1 MRPVQVSNLTQ
12 LENRRLL
19 RGAQAPLAMTGVRRR
34 NGESKCLMKRSKIR
48 FTRKSLSC
56 RR

>member
-34 NGESKCLMKRSKIR
+34 NGESKCLMKRRKIR